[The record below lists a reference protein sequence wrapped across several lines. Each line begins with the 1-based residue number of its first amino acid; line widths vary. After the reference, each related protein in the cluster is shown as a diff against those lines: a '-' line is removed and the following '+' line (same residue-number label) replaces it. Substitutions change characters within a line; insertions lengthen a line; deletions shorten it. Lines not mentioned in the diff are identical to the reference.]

1 MQVRSHPAASSPVQ
15 TTDPSASL
23 LTKISITGDGLQS
36 TAVRPSRFRF
46 YVDDN
51 CRDVAEVL
59 LHAWLKLQGLPA
71 GVCHLAEALPWGI
84 IKQPHLSSWAAFK
97 RAANIC
103 PAFTAHE
110 LVYFAFN

>member
-1 MQVRSHPAASSPVQ
+1 M
-15 TTDPSASL
+15 
-23 LTKISITGDGLQS
+23 GCQS
-36 TAVRPSRFRF
+36 FELGGFCGMNYAVDANKVSFNP
-46 YVDDN
+46 
-51 CRDVAEVL
+51 
-59 LHAWLKLQGLPA
+59 
-71 GVCHLAEALPWGI
+71 LPWGI